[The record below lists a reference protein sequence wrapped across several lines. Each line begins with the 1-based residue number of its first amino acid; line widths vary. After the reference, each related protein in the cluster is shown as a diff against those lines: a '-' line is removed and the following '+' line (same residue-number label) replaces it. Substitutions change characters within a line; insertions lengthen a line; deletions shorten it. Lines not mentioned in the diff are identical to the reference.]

1 MKSRD
6 ILARAGRSLR
16 QAKART
22 LLTSL
27 AISVGAFTV
36 TLALAAG
43 AGGQAYT
50 DALIKNNGD
59 ARHLSVF
66 AKVEENKDETP
77 KEYGT
82 ESIVTKQGILT
93 ERDLDKLKKLDGIA
107 EIEPE
112 YNVAA
117 AYMTRGSGAKK
128 YEAPL
133 SIKADRTAMPLA
145 AGSLADNQVPNGSV
159 VVPES
164 YLGVLGFRNAQ
175 EAIGKTIMIYIEK
188 PSQFVGARSTEGQ
201 ERELKIAAVS
211 KKSSTVLRYQAA
223 LTISTGDGKAIYEY
237 QTAGLPQ
244 SDEYYTINVR
254 VADGADVAATQSSIE
269 NAGYTVFSL
278 KDIQETLFQ
287 FINVIQYGAA
297 GFGFL
302 AILAS
307 IFGIINTQ
315 YISVLERTQ
324 QIGLMKALGARR
336 KDIGRLFRYE
346 AAWVGFLGGAIG
358 TLLAVATSLF
368 NPAIT
373 KALNLEPGTALL
385 QFNPLTSI
393 ILILSLVLIAVM
405 AGYFPARKAAK
416 LDPIEALRTE

>member
-1 MKSRD
+1 MKIRD
-6 ILARAGRSLR
+6 TVRRAGRSLR

-50 DALIKNNGD
+50 DSLIKNNGD
-59 ARHLSVF
+59 ANHLSVF
-66 AKVEENKDETP
+66 AKAEDSNDSTP

-82 ESIVTKQGILT
+82 QSVAKKQGVLT
-93 ERDLDKLKKLDGIA
+93 NRDVEKLKTIKNVTEIA
-107 EIEPE
+107 PA
-112 YNVAA
+112 YNVTA
-117 AYMTRGSGAKK
+117 AYMTRGEGAKK

-133 SIKADRTAMPLA
+133 NIKADRTAMPLA
-145 AGSLADNQVPNGSV
+145 AGSLVNSQVPNGSV
-159 VVPES
+159 VISED
-164 YLGVLGFRNAQ
+164 YLGVLGFKDAQ
-175 EAIGKTIMIYIEK
+175 EAIGKSLIVHIEK
-188 PSQFVGARSTEGQ
+188 PSLIVGRLSSESEDKTFT
-201 ERELKIAAVS
+201 IAAVD

-223 LTISTGDGKAIYEY
+223 LNISADDGKAIYEY
-237 QTAGLPQ
+237 QTADLPQ
-244 SDEYYTINVR
+244 SDEYYAIK
-254 VADGADVAATQSSIE
+254 D
-269 NAGYTVFSL
+269 AGYTVFSL
-278 KDIQETLFQ
+278 QDIQETLFQ
-287 FINVIQYGAA
+287 FINVVQWGAA

-336 KDIGRLFRYE
+336 KDVGRLFRYE

-358 TLLAVATSLF
+358 TLVAVSTSLF
-368 NPAIT
+368 NPAIAQ
-373 KALNLEPGTALL
+373 ALGMEKGTDIL
-385 QFNPLTSI
+385 QFNPAT
-393 ILILSLVLIAVM
+393 SLVLIVSLMLVAVL

>member
-1 MKSRD
+1 MKVRD
-6 ILARAGRSLR
+6 IAIRAGRSLK

-50 DALIKNNGD
+50 DSLIKNNGD
-59 ARHLSVF
+59 ANSLSVY
-66 AKVEENKDETP
+66 AKIDDSNSDQP

-82 ESIVTKQGILT
+82 TSESTKQGILT
-93 ERDLDKLKKLDGIA
+93 DSDVEKIKKIDGIA
-107 EIEPE
+107 DITPA
-112 YNVAA
+112 YSVSA
-117 AYMTRGSGAKK
+117 AYMTRDETAKK
-128 YEAPL
+128 YETPI
-133 SIKADRTAMPLA
+133 SIKVDRTAIPLA
-145 AGSLADNQVPNGSV
+145 AGTLTNNQITPGTV
-159 VVPES
+159 VISED
-164 YLGVLGFRNAQ
+164 YINALGFKDAQ
-175 EAIGKTIMIYIEK
+175 DAVGKTVIVHIEK
-188 PSQFVGARSTEGQ
+188 PSQILGKKSTES
-201 ERELKIAAVS
+201 EDKTFTVAAVD
-211 KKSSTVLRYQAA
+211 KKSATVLRYKAS
-223 LTISTGDGKAIYEY
+223 LTISNEDGKAIYQY
-237 QTAGLPQ
+237 QTAGTPG
-244 SDEYYTINVR
+244 SDQYYGVNAR
-254 VADGADVAATQSSIE
+254 VAEGRDVKAVQEAVKA
-269 NAGYTVFSL
+269 AGYSVFSL
-278 KDIQETLFQ
+278 QDIQETLFQ
-287 FINVIQYGAA
+287 FINIVQWGAA

-336 KDIGRLFRYE
+336 KDVGRLFRYE

-358 TLLAVATSLF
+358 TLFAVLTGLLNPWIAKSLS
-368 NPAIT
+368 
-373 KALNLEPGTALL
+373 LEKGTELL
-385 QFNPLTSI
+385 QFHPLTSV
-393 ILILSLVLIAVM
+393 ILILGLMLVAVM

>member
-1 MKSRD
+1 MKIRD
-6 ILARAGRSLR
+6 IAIRAGRSLK

-50 DALIKNNGD
+50 DSLIKNNGD
-59 ARHLSVF
+59 ASNLSVI
-66 AKVEENKDETP
+66 AKIDEGQSEKP

-82 ESIVTKQGILT
+82 ESESTKQGILT
-93 ERDLDKLKKLDGIA
+93 DKDVDKIKKIDGVS
-107 EIEPE
+107 EITPE
-112 YNVAA
+112 YNINA
-117 AYMTRGSGAKK
+117 AYMARDEDAKK

-133 SIKADRTAMPLA
+133 SIKTDRTAIPLA
-145 AGSLADNQVPNGSV
+145 AGSLNDNQIPAGHVI
-159 VVPES
+159 VPED
-164 YLGVLGFRNAQ
+164 YLESLGFLSAAD
-175 EAIGKTIMIYIEK
+175 AIGKTIIVHIEK
-188 PSQFVGARSTEGQ
+188 PSPIVGVKSAESEDKIFT
-201 ERELKIAAVS
+201 IAAVD
-211 KKSSTVLRYQAA
+211 KKSTTVLRYQTA
-223 LTISTGDGKAIYEY
+223 LRISPEDGKAIYEY
-237 QTAGLPQ
+237 QTAGMPG
-244 SDEYYTINVR
+244 SDQYYGVNVR
-254 VADGADVAATQSSIE
+254 VADGKDIKTVQSAIE
-269 NAGYTVFSL
+269 SAGYTVFSL
-278 KDIQETLFQ
+278 QDIQETLFQ
-287 FINVIQYGAA
+287 FINVVQWGAA

-336 KDIGRLFRYE
+336 KDVGRLFRYE

-358 TLLAVATSLF
+358 TFFAVLTSLL
-368 NPAIT
+368 NPWIA
-373 KALNLEPGTALL
+373 KSLSLEKGTDLL
-385 QFNPLTSI
+385 QFHPVTSI
-393 ILILSLVLIAVM
+393 VLILGLMLIAVM

>member
-1 MKSRD
+1 MKTRD
-6 ILARAGRSLR
+6 IVVRAGRSLK

-50 DALIKNNGD
+50 DSLIKNNGD
-59 ARHLSVF
+59 AKSLAVL
-66 AKVEENKDETP
+66 AKIDDGQSDKP
-77 KEYGT
+77 KEYGA
-82 ESIVTKQGILT
+82 ESESKQQGILT
-93 ERDLDKLKKLDGIA
+93 DKDIDKIKKIDGVS
-107 EIEPE
+107 EITPE
-112 YNVAA
+112 YNISAS
-117 AYMTRGSGAKK
+117 YMARNKTAKK
-128 YEAPL
+128 YETPL
-133 SIKADRTAMPLA
+133 SLKTDRTTVPLA
-145 AGSLADNQVPNGSV
+145 AGSLKDNQIPAGGI

-164 YLGVLGFRNAQ
+164 YMEALGFSSPAD
-175 EAIGKTIMIYIEK
+175 AIGKTIIVHIEK
-188 PSQFVGARSTEGQ
+188 PSLTVGAKSTES
-201 ERELKIAAVS
+201 EDKEFKVVAVD
-211 KKSSTVLRYQAA
+211 KKSTTVLQ
-223 LTISTGDGKAIYEY
+223 Y
-237 QTAGLPQ
+237 QTALRISFQDGKEIYEFQTAGIPGSNQ
-244 SDEYYTINVR
+244 YYAVNAR
-254 VADGADVAATQSSIE
+254 VAEGKDVKAVQTAIE
-269 NAGYTVFSL
+269 SAGYSVFSIQ
-278 KDIQETLFQ
+278 DIQEALFQ
-287 FINVIQYGAA
+287 FISIVQWGAA

-373 KALNLEPGTALL
+373 KSLNLEEGTKLL
-385 QFNPLTSI
+385 QFDPITSL
-393 ILILSLVLIAVM
+393 ILILSLMLVAVM